1 MPSADTKRPLINPI
15 SNPIRA
21 ARKIQC
27 PGNPLKRWSRAREA
41 IFASAR
47 AHDVRDQMKAET
59 ATRLH
64 PHSYLNRGMIQSFS
78 HPLSFKATTKQKKLL
93 CFLAL
98 RAEQRIRSPLLF
110 VIRLRA
116 PVFSLFQCQY
126 SPSTRHQFPPY
137 GLLTSRGSRPKP
149 ALRAGVYEK
158 GENCRG

>member
-1 MPSADTKRPLINPI
+1 MQFGPQKKFNVQGT
-15 SNPIRA
+15 
-21 ARKIQC
+21 
-27 PGNPLKRWSRAREA
+27 PLKRWSRAREA

-78 HPLSFKATTKQKKLL
+78 HPLSFKATTNQSNYKAKKNFCVFLPSERNREFEVL
-93 CFLAL
+93 CSLSFDCG
-98 RAEQRIRSPLLF
+98 RPSF
-110 VIRLRA
+110 HS
-116 PVFSLFQCQY
+116 FSACQY

-137 GLLTSRGSRPKP
+137 GLLTSRGSRPIP
-149 ALRAGVYEK
+149 ALRAGVNEK